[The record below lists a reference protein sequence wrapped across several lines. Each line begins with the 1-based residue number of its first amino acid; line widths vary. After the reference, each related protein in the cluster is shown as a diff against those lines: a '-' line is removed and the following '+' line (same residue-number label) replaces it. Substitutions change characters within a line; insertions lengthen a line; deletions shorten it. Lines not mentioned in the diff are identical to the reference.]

1 MSLVSTVRPRAI
13 ANGMPPAPPIPD
25 HEGLSVE
32 QLTVTFGH
40 RGEQLRTVLGV
51 DLTLRPGE
59 TLVLLGESG
68 CGKSVTAR
76 ALMRLHGRTA
86 TVGGRVLLDGVDLLA
101 LDENEMRA
109 RRGREI
115 AFVPQ
120 DSSASLDPLRRVGAQ
135 LAEVLRVHGLVPDKK
150 AAVARAEEC
159 LRWVGI
165 GDPRRVARSFAHE
178 LSGGMRQRVLIAL
191 AIACEPR
198 ILVADEPTT
207 ALDVTIQAQVLELF
221 ERLQSET
228 GMGVLMVTHDVGV
241 ARQVA
246 DRVAVMYAGRV
257 VEDGPAVDVLD
268 RPAHHYT
275 GGLLGALPARGVAR
289 GHLVAITG
297 RPPTPAEITEDKCA
311 FAPRCQ
317 YANDTCRSVLPTLE
331 EFTPARHSAC
341 APGIAALLHAGDLED
356 AVSTVPIEERT

>member
-1 MSLVSTVRPRAI
+1 MSIVSTVRPRAM
-13 ANGMPPAPPIPD
+13 ANGMPLAPVTPD
-25 HEGLSVE
+25 HQGLSVE

-40 RGEQLRTVLGV
+40 RGEQLKTVLGV

-86 TVGGRVLLDGVDLLA
+86 TIGGRVLLDGVDLLA
-101 LDENEMRA
+101 LDDKEMQS

-135 LAEVLRVHGLVPDKK
+135 LVEVLRVHGLVPDKK

-165 GDPRRVARSFAHE
+165 ADPRRVARSFAHE
-178 LSGGMRQRVLIAL
+178 LSGGMRQRVLIAI
-191 AIACEPR
+191 AIAGEPR

-228 GMGVLMVTHDVGV
+228 GMGLLMVTHDVGV

-257 VEDGPAVDVLD
+257 VEDGPAAAVLD
-268 RPAHHYT
+268 QPAHHYT
-275 GGLLGALPARGVAR
+275 GGLLGALPARGVPR

-297 RPPTPAEITEDKCA
+297 RPPTPAEITDDKCA

-317 YANDTCRSVLPTLE
+317 YANDTCRSVRPSLE
-331 EFTPARHSAC
+331 EFAPARHSAC
-341 APGIAALLHAGDLED
+341 PPGIADLLHAETPTT
-356 AVSTVPIEERT
+356 AASPQQVPERS